1 MAPRRPAAL
10 LVADRGGVVELL
22 RSGYERVP
30 REGVAAIAPLLHPEF
45 EVQTA
50 PELPEA
56 GTYRGFE
63 QWQRLLE
70 TLGEPFEEIRLEPG
84 PIVQISEN
92 LLIVP
97 LRITGRGS
105 LSDAPLD
112 IEVTHVWT
120 MSEGKALRLRV
131 FTQPE
136 HAMNAVM
143 RDAYEAFNA
152 GGFDSIGALLAS
164 TWSSTRN
171 QIPDATVRHGPD
183 GVAEYFAEG
192 VERWETFELE
202 VDDVV
207 QVAEQVI
214 VVTGVMRGR
223 GSRSGAS
230 VESRFGHVYEL
241 ENWRAKRMTFHFDP
255 DRAGRRRGRGAGRP
269 PHAFATG
276 EDQTVESLR
285 SVRLRSLPNPR
296 LLESPIESLLERGP
310 RRLASPRSWASSPSP
325 ICSST
330 CRSITATMS
339 RAGGFR
345 SSRSERRR
353 RSRSPSVAAVFA

>member
-1 MAPRRPAAL
+1 
-10 LVADRGGVVELL
+10 
-22 RSGYERVP
+22 
-30 REGVAAIAPLLHPEF
+30 VAAIAPLLHSEF

-63 QWQRLLE
+63 EWQRLLE

-120 MSEGKALRLRV
+120 MRDGKALRLRV

-152 GGFDSIGALLAS
+152 GGFDSIGALLAPDVVL
-164 TWSSTRN
+164 N
-171 QIPDATVRHGPD
+171 EEPEIPDATVRHGPD

-202 VDDVV
+202 VDDVG

-223 GSRSGAS
+223 GNLSGAS

-241 ENWRAKRMTFHFDP
+241 ENWRAKRMTFYFDP
-255 DRAGRRRGRGAGRP
+255 DRALEA
-269 PHAFATG
+269 A
-276 EDQTVESLR
+276 R
-285 SVRLRSLPNPR
+285 S
-296 LLESPIESLLERGP
+296 
-310 RRLASPRSWASSPSP
+310 
-325 ICSST
+325 
-330 CRSITATMS
+330 
-339 RAGGFR
+339 
-345 SSRSERRR
+345 
-353 RSRSPSVAAVFA
+353 